1 MPVPLCDRAGAG
13 NDRTSL
19 LAPEEAQVGDGA
31 QTPAAGRDDHRA
43 TPLTPERRAAA
54 VQRCSRGSGGEDR
67 VADERDV
74 LDTQVLAALQ
84 ALEQRSQAGL
94 LPHLIRLYLQ
104 EVPAYLAGLHEAVA
118 QGDTGRVEEV
128 AHGLRGSSAQL
139 GATRMTSLCT
149 ALQEDGRAHN
159 LRRAAARVAAL
170 TREFARVQAALEAV
184 RQQAQ
189 PPDA

>member
-1 MPVPLCDRAGAG
+1 MGQTNV
-13 NDRTSL
+13 
-19 LAPEEAQVGDGA
+19 LAPEEAQVGDGEVS
-31 QTPAAGRDDHRA
+31 QAAGIDDHLA
-43 TPLTPERRAAA
+43 KTVTPKRRAAV
-54 VQRCSRGSGGEDR
+54 VQRWSRGSECEDR
-67 VADERDV
+67 VVDERDV

-84 ALEQRSQAGL
+84 ELEQRSRAGL
-94 LPHLIRLYLQ
+94 LARLITLYLQ
-104 EVPAYLAGLHEAVA
+104 EVPAQLAALHEAVA
-118 QGDTGRVEEV
+118 RGDAGRVEEV
-128 AHGLRGSSAQL
+128 AHGLWGSSAQL